1 MCSEYRHHFT
11 FILISQLGGPNY
23 ARSFKKE
30 NNLLFGP
37 YNSYM
42 TTILI
47 LKLGMTMFVGSIPTT
62 QLGGL
67 TSVRSFE
74 DEINFHF

>member
-1 MCSEYRHHFT
+1 MRDLSKRKIVFT
-11 FILISQLGGPNY
+11 
-23 ARSFKKE
+23 
-30 NNLLFGP
+30 FGP
-37 YNSYM
+37 YNFYM

-47 LKLGMTMFVGSIPTT
+47 LKLEMTMFVGSISMT

-74 DEINFHF
+74 DEIHFHFDLL

>member
-1 MCSEYRHHFT
+1 
-11 FILISQLGGPNY
+11 
-23 ARSFKKE
+23 
-30 NNLLFGP
+30 
-37 YNSYM
+37 M

-47 LKLGMTMFVGSIPTT
+47 LKLEMTMFVGSISTT

-74 DEINFHF
+74 DEIRFHFDLLYLLTCQLK